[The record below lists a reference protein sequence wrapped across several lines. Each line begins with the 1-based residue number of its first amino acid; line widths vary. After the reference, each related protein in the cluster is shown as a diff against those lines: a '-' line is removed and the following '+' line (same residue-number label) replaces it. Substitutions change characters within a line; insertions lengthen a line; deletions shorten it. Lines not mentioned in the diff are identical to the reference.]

1 MTFKWLQRRSWDD
14 VLRKRVP
21 DVGSGDRKS
30 SAADGSPSDWR
41 HDQTVS
47 SGRTQRSS
55 LFVYCKIW
63 PVRLFLREMHL
74 NTIVIPCGWIYSML
88 GSVLHTPYS
97 SVTVLLISFTLF
109 LCHVT
114 CWKSNSFNTAART
127 VIADLVVCAR
137 MMSAVSCALSTM
149 MLCLLKLM
157 KHTVI
162 WSLLLYWKHSTW
174 LMKYVV
180 IFDER
185 VLWRWWPGGRKG
197 IRPAKKMSG
206 VVLAWLSVWSE
217 VQTCIWLSWCHCH
230 SLSLAS
236 VKSRCVL
243 PLP

>member
-1 MTFKWLQRRSWDD
+1 MQ
-14 VLRKRVP
+14 
-21 DVGSGDRKS
+21 
-30 SAADGSPSDWR
+30 
-41 HDQTVS
+41 
-47 SGRTQRSS
+47 
-55 LFVYCKIW
+55 
-63 PVRLFLREMHL
+63 L
-74 NTIVIPCGWIYSML
+74 NTIIGIPCGWIYSIL

-157 KHTVI
+157 KHTGV